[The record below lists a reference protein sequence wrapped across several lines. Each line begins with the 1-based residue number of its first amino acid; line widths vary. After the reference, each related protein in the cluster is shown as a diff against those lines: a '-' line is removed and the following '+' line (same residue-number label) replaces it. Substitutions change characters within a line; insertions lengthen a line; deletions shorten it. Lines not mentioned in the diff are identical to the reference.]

1 MVSIDIHMLPKEI
14 PDLFAITQSLAMSGI
29 SLLVCYGSPSCES
42 RGLESNTWLITH
54 HDQLTISR
62 HTGRSTYPRHGF
74 CSTPPI
80 PGSTRAHKIQ
90 MSLTR
95 LFQQVAL
102 FGGEL
107 AHPTPVQYI
116 WHRRA
121 HRSGAQRFQARRAP
135 DRFTYQ
141 NAKRPRRRVQ

>member
-80 PGSTRAHKIQ
+80 PGSTRAHNIQ

-95 LFQQVAL
+95 LFQQVAI
-102 FGGEL
+102 FGAVALVFSVFG
-107 AHPTPVQYI
+107 VNQGI
-116 WHRRA
+116 
-121 HRSGAQRFQARRAP
+121 
-135 DRFTYQ
+135 FT
-141 NAKRPRRRVQ
+141 NVPSLEAMAAG